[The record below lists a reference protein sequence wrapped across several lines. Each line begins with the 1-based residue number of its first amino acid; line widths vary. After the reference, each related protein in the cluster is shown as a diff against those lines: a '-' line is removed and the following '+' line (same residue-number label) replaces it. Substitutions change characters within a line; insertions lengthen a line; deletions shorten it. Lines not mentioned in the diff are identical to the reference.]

1 MRDADIPEHL
11 RSAIEA
17 LLFAAEEPLTVEALQ
32 DLLQRVDGTPIA
44 PGWVEALLAEIAGG
58 LDAAGCGFGL
68 QEVAGGWELR
78 TRAAESAY
86 VNEMYKRPAV
96 RLSRAALEVLSVV
109 AYRQPCTRA
118 DIEQIRGV
126 DSSRTLRSLL
136 ERGLIRILG
145 KADDVGR
152 PMLYGTGDG
161 FLTFFGLG
169 SLTELPTLREYTEL
183 TEDHVVKLQE
193 LDDTLAA
200 NATERATEQ
209 GREGEVPD
217 DD

>member
-1 MRDADIPEHL
+1 MHDADIPEHL

-17 LLFAAEEPLTVEALQ
+17 LLFAAEEPLSVEALQ

-44 PGWVEALLAEIAGG
+44 PGWVETLLGEIQGA
-58 LDAAGCGFGL
+58 LDAARCGFGL

-78 TRAAESAY
+78 TRATQSAY
-86 VNEMYKRPAV
+86 VHEMYKRPAV

-136 ERGLIRILG
+136 ERGLVRILG

-152 PMLYGTGDG
+152 PMLYGTVDG
-161 FLTFFGLG
+161 FLTFFWLG

-200 NATERATEQ
+200 NATARAADER
-209 GREGEVPD
+209 REGEAPD
-217 DD
+217 EH